1 MLVVAAR
8 LAILLRRILADRQA
22 KQRLLLREAA
32 FSEPVLTLDAVY
44 APAQEVGCGYLLDG
58 QVVVA
63 GDVSGEGLKAA
74 MVVGVLQETW
84 ERAPG
89 AVLGALNRALV
100 GLMEFGFVTCCCV
113 RFESEGK
120 VTVACAGQMRPYLNQ
135 VEVAVETGMP
145 LGLIRD
151 AEFAETTLTLGAGQ
165 QLTLVSDGV
174 VEAANEA
181 CELFGFER
189 TRAAAKTW
197 GRMTALPW

>member
-1 MLVVAAR
+1 M
-8 LAILLRRILADRQA
+8 
-22 KQRLLLREAA
+22 
-32 FSEPVLTLDAVY
+32 
-44 APAQEVGCGYLLDG
+44 
-58 QVVVA
+58 
-63 GDVSGEGLKAA
+63 
-74 MVVGVLQETW
+74 
-84 ERAPG
+84 
-89 AVLGALNRALV
+89 
-100 GLMEFGFVTCCCV
+100 
-113 RFESEGK
+113 
-120 VTVACAGQMRPYLNQ
+120 ACADQMGPYLDQ